1 MAVIEIARIQVR
13 RGQESVT
20 GVPQLAPGEMGW
32 AEDTEHLYIGKRII
46 EGAKDDNN
54 TRLLTE
60 NDLVNVFA
68 MIAPGSTVASTS
80 SYQYREFGVMNGV
93 TTATFANV
101 NALYAGNRRPSI
113 SMALKLDQS
122 VSLVDFSDI
131 WPPANNNITLL
142 TNAVLKDLYAN
153 STSTYMPRTLK
164 IPAGNY
170 YVNDALNLPPN
181 TTLIGEG
188 KDITII
194 NLTNDSVNLMQTV
207 DTQGNKFASMTNN
220 QGINPVNI
228 RIEHMTLAFNTGT
241 KSISSLLSL
250 DNVRNA
256 MVKSVKFIGSTYTG
270 FSTVLTGVSTATEST
285 ANLFVAGTGSYPGLL
300 GLSPNETYVITGNSK
315 YSTTTVQVTS
325 FSYANGYFRAITTSS
340 AGGVNMDF
348 GSSTTEIYSIYR
360 FIGGGKGVS
369 IRTLDQGSLYANS
382 NNIPY
387 SENTQILDCDFSNLY
402 TGVVGTSSIFK
413 SVISNNTFRNSFR
426 GIHLYTD
433 SIVDTTNGPLNVQI
447 SRNIFDTIYKQAIVV
462 GSNPNG
468 LSSNVISSNNYY
480 TQVGNGLEQP
490 TKGINDNSIAQA
502 SYPIIDYISQGNL
515 SSDDYFN
522 RAFVANS
529 TSTSYYNV
537 LVKGTANIQDQA
549 SKSITIPNS
558 RLTRVVSFPITND
571 EQFIEIK
578 YQMTNSFLSRK
589 GTVSL
594 NVRANINSVGAI
606 SVSDN
611 YVYTEDQ
618 SVYDAATNAMT
629 SEPNSSYDYLLI
641 SPTNPTVINTLY
653 DISLKNI
660 NGGNSTLYVTGS
672 NQFADLAAFVIAFT
686 ALTPSTFE
694 IITQSSSPQFNYDP
708 LVYPL
713 EKWSLLT
720 ADTPVFV
727 ASTNKYLNYVT
738 LMADTTG
745 AVNTGSNITYNI
757 TYQTNIF
764 QR

>member
-20 GVPQLAPGEMGW
+20 GIPQLAPGEMGW
-32 AEDTEHLYIGKRII
+32 AEDTEHLYIGKRIV

-60 NDLVNVFA
+60 NDLINVFA

-101 NALYAGNRRPSI
+101 NALYVGNKRPSI

-170 YVNDALNLPPN
+170 YVNDTLNLPPN

-220 QGINPVNI
+220 QGINPVNV
-228 RIEHMTLAFNTGT
+228 RIENMTLAFNTGT
-241 KSISSLLSL
+241 KSVSSLLSL

-256 MVKSVKFIGSTYTG
+256 IVKSVKFSGSTYTG
-270 FSTVLTGVSTATEST
+270 FSTVLTGVSTATGST
-285 ANLFVAGTGSYPGLL
+285 KNLFVAATGNYPGLL

-315 YSTTTVQVTS
+315 YSTVTVQVSS
-325 FSYANGYFRAITTSS
+325 FSYANGFFRAFTTSS
-340 AGGVNMDF
+340 AAAIDMDF
-348 GSSTTEIYSIYR
+348 GSSTTEIYSVYR
-360 FIGGGKGVS
+360 FGGGGQGVS

-387 SENTQILDCDFSNLY
+387 SENTQILDCDFGSLY
-402 TGVVGTSSIFK
+402 TGIVGTSSIFK
-413 SVISNNTFRNSFR
+413 SVINNNTFRNSFH
-426 GIHLYTD
+426 GIQLYTN
-433 SIVDTTNGPLNVQI
+433 STVGTTNGPLNVQI
-447 SRNIFDTIYKQAIVV
+447 SRNIFDTVYKQAIVV
-462 GSNPNG
+462 GNNPNK
-468 LSSNVISSNNYY
+468 LASNVISSNNYY

-490 TKGINDNSIAQA
+490 TKGVSDTSINHV
-502 SYPIIDYISQGNL
+502 SYPLIDYGSQGNL

-522 RAFVANS
+522 RSFIAS
-529 TSTSYYNV
+529 TTSTSFYNV
-537 LVKGTANIQDQA
+537 LVKGTTNIQTQA
-549 SKSITIPNS
+549 SNTITVPNARKTS
-558 RLTRVVSFPITND
+558 VVNFPITNQ

-578 YQMTNSFLSRK
+578 YQMTNVFLSRK
-589 GTVSL
+589 GIVSL
-594 NVRANINSVGAI
+594 NVRADINSSGSI

-618 SVYDAATNAMT
+618 SPYDALTNNMQSAQY
-629 SEPNSSYDYLLI
+629 SSYDYLLI
-641 SPTNPTVINTLY
+641 TPTDPAVSKILS
-653 DISLKNI
+653 DIVSKNI

-672 NQFADLAAFVIAFT
+672 NQFTGYAAFVT
-686 ALTPSTFE
+686 QVSALTSATFQ
-694 IITQSSSPQFNYDP
+694 IITQSSSPQLNYDP
-708 LVYPL
+708 AIYPS
-713 EKWSLLT
+713 ERWSLLT
-720 ADTPVFV
+720 ADTPVFTSSV
-727 ASTNKYLNYVT
+727 NQLLNYVT
-738 LMADTTG
+738 LIADTTG
-745 AVNTGSNITYNI
+745 AVNTGSSITYDI

-764 QR
+764 QK